1 MGPARALSIRQPY
14 AELILR
20 GLKTVEYR
28 SRPTRI
34 IGERF
39 FIYASKGKGQWADF
53 AAESIPEDLPR
64 GVIVGEARISHVTPP
79 TEDMPYWHWHLTD
92 VARLDR
98 PRKLGRHPQPVW
110 FRPF

>member
-1 MGPARALSIRQPY
+1 MLALSIRQPY

-20 GLKTVEYR
+20 GAKRIEYR

-39 FIYASKGKGQWADF
+39 YIYAARKWAGAPGIPDNGHDPDDL
-53 AAESIPEDLPR
+53 SIINAPT
-64 GVIVGEARISHVTPP
+64 GVIVGSAIITDCTQNNGHYE
-79 TEDMPYWHWHLTD
+79 WHLRD
-92 VARLDR
+92 VKRYKH
-98 PRKLGRHPQPVW
+98 PRKPTRQPQPVW